1 MNSLQFPLA
10 TQDWTLGKG
19 RALALQ
25 AAQVN
30 RSKRC
35 PGRSGHRLR
44 QCPNFSSPRRAHHN
58 PRNHGQVVVEATSD
72 AATLRIG
79 QAVETAPADA
89 QTQSFSHA
97 VYVSVV
103 CRWCAACRRT
113 ADWLDPSP
121 SPLRLTL
128 AAAPFAPGAR
138 PAPRTFRLL
147 PAATTSTMSWLFI
160 GGSKSAA
167 VR

>member
-30 RSKRC
+30 SIEALSGALWVTVSGSAQDFFVN
-35 PGRSGHRLR
+35 PGERIQIPCR
-44 QCPNFSSPRRAHHN
+44 
-58 PRNHGQVVVEATSD
+58 HGQVVVEATSG

-79 QAVETAPADA
+79 QAVETAPIDA
-89 QTQSFSHA
+89 QTQSFAHA

-103 CRWCAACRRT
+103 CPVVRSLRRL

-121 SPLRLTL
+121 APLR
-128 AAAPFAPGAR
+128 AH
-138 PAPRTFRLL
+138 
-147 PAATTSTMSWLFI
+147 
-160 GGSKSAA
+160 
-167 VR
+167 

>member
-30 RSKRC
+30 SIEALSGALWVTVSGSAQDFFVA
-35 PGRSGHRLR
+35 PGERITIP
-44 QCPNFSSPRRAHHN
+44 C
-58 PRNHGQVVVEATSD
+58 NHGHVVVEATSD

-103 CRWCAACRRT
+103 CPVVRGLRRT

-121 SPLRLTL
+121 SPLR
-128 AAAPFAPGAR
+128 AH
-138 PAPRTFRLL
+138 
-147 PAATTSTMSWLFI
+147 
-160 GGSKSAA
+160 
-167 VR
+167 

>member
-30 RSKRC
+30 SIEALSGALWVTVSGSAQDFFVN
-35 PGRSGHRLR
+35 PGERIAIPCR
-44 QCPNFSSPRRAHHN
+44 
-58 PRNHGQVVVEATSD
+58 HGQVVVEATTG

-79 QAVETAPADA
+79 QSVDTAPANA
-89 QTQSFSHA
+89 ETQTFTHA
-97 VYVSVV
+97 VHVSVICPV
-103 CRWCAACRRT
+103 VRGLRRL

-121 SPLRLTL
+121 APLR
-128 AAAPFAPGAR
+128 AH
-138 PAPRTFRLL
+138 
-147 PAATTSTMSWLFI
+147 
-160 GGSKSAA
+160 
-167 VR
+167 